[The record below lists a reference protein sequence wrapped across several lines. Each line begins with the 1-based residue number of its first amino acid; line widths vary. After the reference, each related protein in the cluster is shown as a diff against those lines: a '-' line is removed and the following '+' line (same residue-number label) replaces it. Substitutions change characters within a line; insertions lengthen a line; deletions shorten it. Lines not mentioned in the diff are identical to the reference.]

1 MGATKPAS
9 AVGATAASPS
19 ATSCRG
25 SAPATRRTGAA
36 THGGGKL
43 ERERPEAA
51 GGGALGWGIQE
62 LDKALDKV
70 EEKPPP
76 FAKELYGVMESKEG
90 KAIGKAFQE
99 LTIEGAKVSVK
110 AGKEAVKRGA
120 PILGKGAGWVAKKG
134 FEAAVNR
141 GKKRGAGR

>member
-1 MGATKPAS
+1 MQQMRAARDMGLPA
-9 AVGATAASPS
+9 GD
-19 ATSCRG
+19 
-25 SAPATRRTGAA
+25 
-36 THGGGKL
+36 
-43 ERERPEAA
+43 
-51 GGGALGWGIQE
+51 GGALEE

-141 GKKRGAGR
+141 GKKRGR